1 MEDPGRLRELA
12 VRVRLDVLEMIRA
25 AGSGHPGGSL
35 SLVEVLV
42 YLYFHRMNVRPGE
55 PRWEGRDRLILSKGH
70 ACPALYSVLARRGYF
85 DPEVLPSLR
94 KLDSP
99 LQGHPDMRKLPGLDA
114 STGSLGQGLST
125 ACGLARGLRLSGTD
139 AHVYCILGD
148 GELQEGSVW
157 EAAMS
162 ARTAALGGLTALVDR
177 NGVQLDGRVDELK
190 PLEPLREKWEAF
202 GWTVLD
208 CDGHDF
214 ESIHRAFEEHGSASG
229 PAVVIARTVKGKG
242 VSFMED
248 TCLWHGGCPD
258 DEEYARAVSEIRGE
272 EVAHG

>member
-1 MEDPGRLRELA
+1 MEDPCSLRELA

-35 SLVEVLV
+35 SLVELLV
-42 YLYFHRMNVRPGE
+42 YLYFRRMSVRPEE
-55 PRWEGRDRLILSKGH
+55 PRWEGRDRLVLTKGH
-70 ACPALYSVLARRGYF
+70 ACPALYSVLARRGF
-85 DPEVLPSLR
+85 FAPEVLLSLR
-94 KLDSP
+94 RLDSP

-139 AHVYCILGD
+139 AHVYCVLGD

-162 ARTAALGGLTALVDR
+162 GHTAALGGLTAIVDR

-190 PLEPLREKWEAF
+190 PLEPLRDKWEAF
-202 GWTVLD
+202 GWKVLD
-208 CDGHDF
+208 CNGHDF
-214 ESIHRAFEEHGSASG
+214 ESIQDAFGRRDSVSG
-229 PAVVIARTVKGKG
+229 PAVLIARTVKGKG

-258 DEEYARAVSEIRGE
+258 EEEYARAVSEICGE

>member
-1 MEDPGRLRELA
+1 MEEPGSLEDMA
-12 VRVRLDVLEMIRA
+12 VRVRLDILEMIRA

-35 SLVEVLV
+35 SLVELLV
-42 YLYFHRMNVRPGE
+42 YLYFQRMNVRPEE
-55 PRWEGRDRLILSKGH
+55 PRWEDRDRLVLSKGH
-70 ACPALYSVLARRGYF
+70 ACPALYSVLARRGF
-85 DPEVLPSLR
+85 FAPEALPSLR
-94 KLDSP
+94 KLGSP

-139 AHVYCILGD
+139 AHVYCVLGD

-162 ARTAALGGLTALVDR
+162 ASSVGLGNLTAVVDR
-177 NGVQLDGRVDELK
+177 NGVQLDGRTGELK

-202 GWTVLD
+202 GWKVLA
-208 CDGHDF
+208 CDGHDIRSIGEAF
-214 ESIHRAFEEHGSASG
+214 GERESVSG
-229 PAVVIARTVKGKG
+229 PAVIIARTVKGKG

-258 DEEYARAVSEIRGE
+258 DREYARAVAEIRGE
-272 EVAHG
+272 EVSHG

>member
-35 SLVEVLV
+35 SLVELLV
-42 YLYFHRMNVRPGE
+42 YLYFSRMKVRPEE

-70 ACPALYSVLARRGYF
+70 ACPALYSVLARRGCF
-85 DPEVLPSLR
+85 DPKVLLTLR

-125 ACGLARGLRLSGTD
+125 ACGLARGLRLSGSD
-139 AHVYCILGD
+139 AHVYCVLGD

-157 EAAMS
+157 EAVMS
-162 ARTAALGGLTALVDR
+162 ARTAALDGLTAIVDR
-177 NGVQLDGRVDELK
+177 NGVQLDGRTDELK

-202 GWTVLD
+202 GWAVLE

-214 ESIHRAFEEHGSASG
+214 ESIRGAFEGRAPVSG
-229 PAVVIARTVKGKG
+229 PAVILARTVKGRG

-258 DEEYARAVSEIRGE
+258 DREYARAVAEIRGE
-272 EVAHG
+272 EVSHG

>member
-1 MEDPGRLRELA
+1 MEDPGSLRELA

-35 SLVEVLV
+35 SLVELLV
-42 YLYFHRMNVRPGE
+42 HLYFRRMSVRPEE

-85 DPEVLPSLR
+85 DPEVLLSLR

-125 ACGLARGLRLSGTD
+125 ACGMARGLRLSGTD
-139 AHVYCILGD
+139 AHVYCVLGD

-162 ARTAALGGLTALVDR
+162 GRTAALGGLTAIVDR

-190 PLEPLREKWEAF
+190 PLEPLRDKWEAF

-214 ESIHRAFEEHGSASG
+214 GSIHKAFEQRGSVSG
-229 PAVVIARTVKGKG
+229 PAVILARTTKGKG

-258 DEEYARAVSEIRGE
+258 EEEYARAVSEIRGE

>member
-1 MEDPGRLRELA
+1 MEDIGRLRELA
-12 VRVRLDVLEMIRA
+12 VRVRLDILEMIRA

-35 SLVEVLV
+35 SLVELLV
-42 YLYFHRMNVRPGE
+42 YLYFQKMNVRPGE
-55 PRWEGRDRLILSKGH
+55 PRWKGRDRLVLSKGH

-85 DPEVLPSLR
+85 DTGLLSTLR
-94 KLDSP
+94 RLDSP

-125 ACGLARGLRLSGTD
+125 ACGMVRGLRLQGSD

-162 ARTAALGGLTALVDR
+162 ASTAGLGNLTAIVDR

-190 PLEPLREKWEAF
+190 PLEPLRGKWESF
-202 GWTVLD
+202 GWNVLE

-214 ESIHRAFEEHGSASG
+214 GSIGRAFEGRLGDAG
-229 PAVVIARTVKGKG
+229 PTVVIARTVKGKG

-258 DEEYARAVSEIRGE
+258 EQEYRRAVSEVAGE
-272 EVAHG
+272 GAANG

>member
-1 MEDPGRLRELA
+1 MEDVHRLEELA
-12 VRVRLDVLEMIRA
+12 VRVRLDILEMIRA

-35 SLVEVLV
+35 SLVELLV
-42 YLYFHRMNVRPGE
+42 ALYFRRMRIRPDR
-55 PRWEGRDRLILSKGH
+55 PRWQGRDRLVLSKGH

-85 DPEVLPSLR
+85 DPETLLTLR

-125 ACGLARGLRLSGTD
+125 ACGMARGLRLQGSD

-162 ARTAALGGLTALVDR
+162 ASTASLGNLTAIVDR

-190 PLEPLREKWEAF
+190 PLEPLRRKWESF
-202 GWTVLD
+202 GWTVLE

-214 ESIHRAFEEHGSASG
+214 ASIGRAFEESLGDAG
-229 PAVVIARTVKGKG
+229 PTVVIARTVKGKG

-258 DEEYARAVSEIRGE
+258 EEEFRSAVSELAGE
-272 EVAHG
+272 GAANG

>member
-35 SLVEVLV
+35 SLVELLV
-42 YLYFHRMNVRPGE
+42 YLYFHRMSLRPGE

-125 ACGLARGLRLSGTD
+125 ACGLARGLRLSGSD

-162 ARTAALGGLTALVDR
+162 ARTAALGGLTAIVDR

-208 CDGHDF
+208 CGGHDF
-214 ESIHRAFEEHGSASG
+214 ESIHRAFEERGSASG